1 MQTLGSE
8 FIVAAPFETGAARGG
23 HTRLAGRTTDG
34 HPLTEGVAKSNSGVV
49 RRLKE
54 ATSELK
60 EASSEPLGCDRQLG
74 CSSHPPAFWS
84 FSAAARQTCIPV
96 VLRQAFTPS
105 QAQACGAMESSFG
118 QRVPEV
124 VVMTPEGFAQ
134 AVEAVLA
141 VQQQRTVVLHLAGM
155 PADEA
160 QRTIDFVSGGV
171 FAMDGQSERLGEMV
185 FLFAPALVRIQHD
198 RETESP

>member
-1 MQTLGSE
+1 
-8 FIVAAPFETGAARGG
+8 
-23 HTRLAGRTTDG
+23 
-34 HPLTEGVAKSNSGVV
+34 
-49 RRLKE
+49 
-54 ATSELK
+54 
-60 EASSEPLGCDRQLG
+60 
-74 CSSHPPAFWS
+74 
-84 FSAAARQTCIPV
+84 
-96 VLRQAFTPS
+96 
-105 QAQACGAMESSFG
+105 MESSFG